1 MTTLTIS
8 LLVAGA
14 YAATNLDNLLLLI
27 AWMTL
32 AGRSRRE
39 IFAGYL
45 LAAAAVMLTVYLLGL
60 LSGLL
65 PVEYIGYLGIVPM
78 LLGAKMLLDKVRG
91 ETEAGEQTSFRPTIV
106 GVGVTLFANSVDSI
120 LVLSAMLADS
130 QLQFDYVI
138 LVAYLA
144 TALLFYFLGQVFHS
158 QIARLRR
165 VTSLAEWL
173 APLIMVVVGAY
184 ILDNTLTDTL
194 PGN

>member
-8 LLVAGA
+8 LLVAGGF
-14 YAATNLDNLLLLI
+14 AATNLDNLLLLI
-27 AWMTL
+27 AWMAL
-32 AGRSRRE
+32 AGRSRRK
-39 IFAGYL
+39 IFAGYF
-45 LAAAAVMLTVYLLGL
+45 LAAAAVLITVYALGL
-60 LSGLL
+60 LSGML
-65 PVEYIGYLGIVPM
+65 PVEYVGYLGVVPM

-91 ETEAGEQTSFRPTIV
+91 ETAASEQSSFRPSIV

-144 TALLFYFLGQVFHS
+144 TALLFYFLGHVFHS
-158 QIARLRR
+158 QIARLGR
-165 VTSLAEWL
+165 VASMAEWL
-173 APLIMVVVGAY
+173 APLIMLVVGAY

-194 PGN
+194 PGS